1 MSAKPA
7 FLWRH
12 FESLEQQRD
21 TTVLGMWFFLATEIL
36 VFGAIFTAY
45 IVYRQQYPAD
55 FERASLKLNLPIAAI
70 NTIVLLGSS
79 LTMALSVR
87 AAQLNRQR
95 GLLVCLTLTALLG
108 AAFLG
113 FKVLEY
119 YLDYA
124 DRLVPGFRFD
134 PAEWGTPEA
143 AGRVQLFLVF
153 YYVLTGLHA
162 VHLTIGI
169 LVLLVIL
176 AFAARGWFSPAYY
189 IPIEVWGLYWHFV
202 DVVWIFLLPLLYL
215 IGRR

>member
-7 FLWRH
+7 FLWHH
-12 FESLEQQRD
+12 FKNLEQQRD

-36 VFGAIFTAY
+36 VFGAIFTSY

-55 FERASLKLNLPIAAI
+55 FEHASLKLNLLIATI

-87 AAQLNRQR
+87 AAQTNQQR
-95 GLLVCLTLTALLG
+95 TLLLCLGLTAFLG
-108 AAFLG
+108 TTFLG
-113 FKVLEY
+113 FKALEY
-119 YLDYA
+119 YLDYQ
-124 DRLVPGFRFD
+124 DRLVPALRFD
-134 PAEWGTPEA
+134 TAEWGSPEA
-143 AGRVQLFLVF
+143 AGHVQLFLVF

-176 AFAARGWFSPAYY
+176 HFAARGWFSPTYY
-189 IPIEVWGLYWHFV
+189 IPVDVWGLYWHFV
-202 DVVWIFLLPLLYL
+202 DVIWIFLLPLLYL
-215 IGRR
+215 AGRR